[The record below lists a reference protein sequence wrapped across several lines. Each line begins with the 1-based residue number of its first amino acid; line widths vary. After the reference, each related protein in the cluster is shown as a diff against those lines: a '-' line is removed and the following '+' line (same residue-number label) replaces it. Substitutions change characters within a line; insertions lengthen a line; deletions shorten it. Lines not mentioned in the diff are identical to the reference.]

1 MESSHK
7 IASGTLLSLSEQQL
21 VDCSTVNYG
30 CNGGW
35 PEEGFDYFMTSKSM
49 SEASYPYTAMD
60 GTCKYNS
67 SATTGVYSS
76 GNYVAITSNNTSA
89 MKSGVAIKP
98 LSVYIEADAAVFQ
111 SYKSGIFTSTSCG
124 TATNHAT
131 NIVGWGTDPT
141 YGDYWIMRN
150 SWGTGWGESGYMR
163 MQVAVGAGLCGIN

>member
-35 PEEGFDYFMTSKSM
+35 PEEGFNYFMTSKSM

-76 GNYVAITSNNTSA
+76 GTYVAIESNNTAA
-89 MKSGVAIKP
+89 MKAGLFYKP
-98 LSVYIEADAAVFQ
+98 LSVYIEADAAV
-111 SYKSGIFTSTSCG
+111 SKAINPVSSPRL
-124 TATNHAT
+124 H
-131 NIVGWGTDPT
+131 
-141 YGDYWIMRN
+141 
-150 SWGTGWGESGYMR
+150 
-163 MQVAVGAGLCGIN
+163 VALLQITQLILSVGALIQYMETTGS